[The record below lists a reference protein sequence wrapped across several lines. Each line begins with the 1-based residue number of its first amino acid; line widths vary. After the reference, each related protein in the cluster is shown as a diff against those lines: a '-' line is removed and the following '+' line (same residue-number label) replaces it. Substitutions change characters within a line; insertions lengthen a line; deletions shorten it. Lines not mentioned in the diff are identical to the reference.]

1 MINNTTEIK
10 LNRDELIELM
20 NAAINAAVHAG
31 AQVLDVYHSDDFQVN
46 LKSDNTPLTLAD
58 RTAHESIRTS
68 LSKTRI
74 PLLSEEGRNIH
85 FEERKNW
92 DLFWLVDPLDG
103 TMEFIKRNGEFT
115 VNIALMINNRPVV
128 GIIYAPVLQDLYFGI
143 VGMGAYKRMG
153 IQAVEHPNLS
163 AKELLATSLQLPL
176 ICNAHRMLVASRSHL
191 NDDTEAFIKEQQSEY
206 PSMSITYKGSSL
218 KLCMIATGE
227 ADIYPRFTRTWE
239 WDTAAGQALIEAV
252 GKKIISYDDNQ
263 SLSYNKEDLANPR
276 YIALR
281 NFL

>member
-1 MINNTTEIK
+1 MTNNSTGIK
-10 LNRDELIELM
+10 LSNEELIELM
-20 NAAINAAVHAG
+20 NAAVNAAVEAG
-31 AQVLDVYHSDDFQVN
+31 AKVLEVYHSDDFQVN

-58 RTAHESIRTS
+58 RTAHESIRAA

-92 DLFWLVDPLDG
+92 DLFWMVDPLDG

-115 VNIALMINNRPVV
+115 VNIALMINNRPMLGV
-128 GIIYAPVLQDLYFGI
+128 IYAPIFQDLYFGI
-143 VGMGAYKRMG
+143 VGMGAFKKMG
-153 IQAVEHPNLS
+153 INAALEPGLNV
-163 AKELLATSLQLPL
+163 KDLLQQSLQLPL
-176 ICNAHRMLVASRSHL
+176 LCNQHPMLVASRSHL
-191 NDDTEAFIKEQQSEY
+191 NDDTESFIREQREEH
-206 PSMSITYKGSSL
+206 PSISITYKGSSL

-252 GKKIISYDDNQ
+252 GKKIISYEDGQ
-263 SLSYNKEDLANPR
+263 VLTYNKEDLANPR
-276 YIALR
+276 YVALR
-281 NFL
+281 NGL

>member
-1 MINNTTEIK
+1 MTNNSTEIK
-10 LNRDELIELM
+10 LSREELIDLM
-20 NAAINAAVHAG
+20 NTAINAAIHAG
-31 AQVLDVYHSDDFQVN
+31 SKVLDVYHSDDFQVN

-68 LSKTRI
+68 LAKTRI

-92 DLFWLVDPLDG
+92 DLFWMVDPLDG

-115 VNIALMINNRPVV
+115 VNIALMINNKPVV
-128 GIIYAPVLQDLYFGI
+128 GVIYAPVFQDLYFGI
-143 VGMGAYKRMG
+143 VGMGAYKKMG
-153 IQAVEHPNLS
+153 LP
-163 AKELLATSLQLPL
+163 AKENPQLNVRDLINSSLALPL
-176 ICNAHRMLVASRSHL
+176 LCNSHLMLVASRSHL
-191 NDDTEAFIKEQQSEY
+191 NDDTESFIKEQQDEH

-252 GKKIISYDDNQ
+252 GKKIISYDDNLG
-263 SLSYNKEDLANPR
+263 LSYNKEDLANPR
-276 YIALR
+276 YVALR
-281 NFL
+281 NFI